1 MSSRDLSR
9 GEIFLL
15 LVEINSIWDV
25 SILWPDEIYFSSA
38 LSLLLASVIFFVF
51 DMFFL
56 VFVEKVKELYDD
68 GYISRAKVYMV
79 LTISFVIIELSS
91 KFVLG
96 SILASYGLFIF
107 QRWRIIVVL
116 SAIKILAWIFYGK
129 GKIEN
134 ILY

>member
-9 GEIFLL
+9 GEIYLL
-15 LVEINSIWDV
+15 LVEINSIWDA
-25 SILWPDEIYFSSA
+25 SILWPDEIFFSSA
-38 LSLLLASVIFFVF
+38 LSLLFASIIFFVF

-68 GYISRAKVYMV
+68 GYISRAKVYVV
-79 LTISFVIIELSS
+79 LTVSFVIIELSTRLG
-91 KFVLG
+91 LG
-96 SILASYGLFIF
+96 SILARYGLFIF
-107 QRWRIIVVL
+107 RRWRIIVVL
-116 SAIKILAWIFYGK
+116 SAIKILAWILYGK